1 MLLTQASVNDKLFGG
16 LSAKKAEVLAAILPK
31 LVIAGDQALTVLR
44 LTIGD
49 SKAGQSARKRA
60 AS

>member
-1 MLLTQASVNDKLFGG
+1 MNDKLFGG

-44 LTIGD
+44 FTIGD